1 VNGSCLA
8 EELVFGILLVVLQSP
23 TFEGVKIWLKTP
35 LKPRGRYCKQG
46 RAVPPSRH
54 DDTYLQL
61 LNPNREDHGA
71 SRLDGFVVQISRSDK
86 ARVEESQHLDLT
98 RPSLLQQEERTT
110 PWLWDSVLL
119 YCTLT
124 ITTTNIN
131 AYYFKYHIGT
141 SSPTLACKGTMV
153 FSWAVSRRQT
163 HICTWLSF
171 TTQPSICGGYE
182 LTTSGWKD

>member
-1 VNGSCLA
+1 MNGSCLA

-119 YCTLT
+119 YCKLT

-131 AYYFKYHIGT
+131 ASTIP
-141 SSPTLACKGTMV
+141 STMLV
-153 FSWAVSRRQT
+153 HRRQLL
-163 HICTWLSF
+163 HAKAPWFSAGLCPVDRHKSALGCRSLLSLR
-171 TTQPSICGGYE
+171 SVE
-182 LTTSGWKD
+182 DMS